1 MRVKNIAQP
10 RVRTRARDLTWPGH
24 GRFQGV
30 LKPTLRVFAAWRPCV
45 NPPGFQK
52 GISRKDAKSQRIAKP
67 KHRDQPAKRALVCP
81 TDFTDNAFSM
91 PPQLTIVVPAYNEA
105 ARLGL
110 SLAKTLEYLNQ
121 NFESSELIVVDDGST
136 DDTAGVAEKAMAESG
151 AVSTRVIRY
160 EPNRGKGYAVRVGL
174 LAAQADVVLFTDA
187 DLSTPITETPKL
199 VDPIRSGEFDVT
211 FGSRALDRS
220 LIGVHQ
226 PWRREQGGRL
236 FNLIV
241 RAATGLPFW
250 DTQCGFKAF
259 RMSVCRPLIE
269 SVQIERFGFD
279 VELIYVAHLAGLRL
293 SEIPVRW
300 NNDAASKVSVVR
312 DSFRMVDEV
321 LRIRSAASRGDYDAA
336 IEAVKK
342 LTTED
347 IEKKSKGARAKS

>member
-1 MRVKNIAQP
+1 MRF
-10 RVRTRARDLTWPGH
+10 L
-24 GRFQGV
+24 
-30 LKPTLRVFAAWRPCV
+30 
-45 NPPGFQK
+45 
-52 GISRKDAKSQRIAKP
+52 
-67 KHRDQPAKRALVCP
+67 
-81 TDFTDNAFSM
+81 M
-91 PPQLTIVVPAYNEA
+91 PPHLTIVVPAYNEA

-110 SLAKTLEYLNQ
+110 SLSKLVEYLGQ
-121 NFESSELIVVDDGST
+121 NHESSELIVVDDGST
-136 DDTAGVAEKAMAESG
+136 DDTASVAQTAVADSA

-160 EPNRGKGYAVRVGL
+160 EQNRGKGYAVRVGL
-174 LAAQADVVLFTDA
+174 LSATADVALFSDA

-269 SVQIERFGFD
+269 SAQIDRFGFD
-279 VELIYVAHLAGLRL
+279 VELIYVARLAGLRL
-293 SEIPVRW
+293 SEVPVRW
-300 NNDAASKVSVVR
+300 NNDAASKVSVAR
-312 DSFRMVDEV
+312 DSFQMVNEV
-321 LRIRSAASRGDYDAA
+321 RRIRSAAARGDYDAA
-336 IEAVKK
+336 IEA
-342 LTTED
+342 
-347 IEKKSKGARAKS
+347 ARKESFYHRGHREEE